1 MESFCSQCLPHYF
14 PAQATFRIDF
24 SNKQIK
30 NSRFGRF
37 GRMFFWILN
46 SGSGSRVSKIK
57 DAQLRAARMRLN
69 HSNLART
76 WWESL
81 EWQTLP
87 WFLLRRSFA
96 ETMPESPMS
105 HLCCMYEM
113 KSCMSF
119 QAPQLVF
126 LRFVWHSRNCF
137 QQSPVLGIK
146 FFKNWKTES
155 LEKWFMTLSKTL
167 QEIREIEIDCPGD
180 VFASRKSQEIRL
192 SNPSQDPKH

>member
-1 MESFCSQCLPHYF
+1 MPSWEQHAWDWITPTLQGRGETPWNDRPSPDFCWGEALPKPCPKVLCRSCVACMKWKSAWVFKH
-14 PAQATFRIDF
+14 
-24 SNKQIK
+24 
-30 NSRFGRF
+30 
-37 GRMFFWILN
+37 
-46 SGSGSRVSKIK
+46 
-57 DAQLRAARMRLN
+57 
-69 HSNLART
+69 HNL
-76 WWESL
+76 
-81 EWQTLP
+81 
-87 WFLLRRSFA
+87 F
-96 ETMPESPMS
+96 
-105 HLCCMYEM
+105 
-113 KSCMSF
+113 
-119 QAPQLVF
+119 F